1 MSGSFCFREQFQVTQ
16 NDTFKCP
23 PACHFV
29 KYEAQVQ
36 MEKPIN
42 DMYYELEVF
51 GQEFKEALLDD
62 PSIMFVK
69 NKLTSVEYG
78 TVTQKIYLEE
88 ALKSYSIVQVYF
100 QDPQVT
106 IITKDAKATIASMVG
121 NIGGT
126 LGIFL
131 GLSTIG
137 IIDQLIKMIIAF
149 KNVFQIN
156 IQLCHQE

>member
-1 MSGSFCFREQFQVTQ
+1 MSGSKCFRGQFQITP

-36 MEKPIN
+36 MEKPIIEFYPQL
-42 DMYYELEVF
+42 DTF
-51 GQEFKEALLDD
+51 GQKFKEALLDD

-69 NKLTSVEYG
+69 GKLTSLEYG
-78 TVTQKIYLEE
+78 TVTQKVYLTE
-88 ALKSYSIVQVYF
+88 ALKSYTIVQVYF

-106 IITKDAKATIASMVG
+106 IITKDAKATVASMIG

-137 IIDQLIKMIIAF
+137 IIDQMIKMF
-149 KNVFQIN
+149 KALKEYISN
-156 IQLCHQE
+156 

>member
-1 MSGSFCFREQFQVTQ
+1 MVPFCNMSGSLCFREEFQGTP
-16 NDTFKCP
+16 NDTFECP
-23 PACHFV
+23 PECHFV

-36 MEKPIN
+36 MENPII
-42 DMYYELEVF
+42 DFFPQLKTF
-51 GQEFKEALLDD
+51 GKEFKQALFDD

-69 NKLTSVEYG
+69 NKFTSMEYG
-78 TVTQKIYLEE
+78 SITQKMYLEE
-88 ALKSYSIVQVYF
+88 ALKGYTVVQVYF

-106 IITKDAKATIASMVG
+106 IITKDAKATVASMIG

-137 IIDQLIKMIIAF
+137 IIDQMIKMF
-149 KNVFQIN
+149 KALKEYMSN
-156 IQLCHQE
+156 